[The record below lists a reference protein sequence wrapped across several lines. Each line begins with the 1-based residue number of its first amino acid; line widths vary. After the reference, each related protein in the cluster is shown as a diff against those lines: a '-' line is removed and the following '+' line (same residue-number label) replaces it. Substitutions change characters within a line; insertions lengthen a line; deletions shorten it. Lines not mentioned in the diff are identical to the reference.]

1 MAISEM
7 IKTLVSEAVEKG
19 DVAALNYIEDR
30 VQADIDEMVEDGPV
44 FANEAWAQ
52 GKREELRVALE
63 GARIEITRE
72 NATPFGA
79 VYATLDDAIQHM
91 KAAQAAY
98 AVLAE
103 ALARMT
109 PAAKSHLQST
119 DTYKGYWK
127 QLDEIGQA
135 RDAVTRAIALLKD
148 IERTA
153 EEAN

>member
-63 GARIEITRE
+63 AARIEITRE

-98 AVLAE
+98 AVLVRMKPV
-103 ALARMT
+103 ARL
-109 PAAKSHLQST
+109 SLLST
-119 DTYKGYWK
+119 DAHKIYWK
-127 QLDEIGQA
+127 QLGEIEQA
-135 RDAVTRAIALLKD
+135 HDAVARAITLLQD